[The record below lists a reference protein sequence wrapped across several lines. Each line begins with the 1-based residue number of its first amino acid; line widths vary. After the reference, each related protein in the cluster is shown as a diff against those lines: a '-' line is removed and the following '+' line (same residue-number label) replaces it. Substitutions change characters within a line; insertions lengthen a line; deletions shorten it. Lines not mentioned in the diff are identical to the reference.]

1 MVYRNNYS
9 YYYMK
14 LMDFYQMK
22 RHLLLFLT
30 ALLLLPAAMK
40 AQNSTVTVGV
50 GTTSYNLMPVNT
62 DYNYGLTEQIYT
74 AAEIGQSGTIYSLA
88 FYNSSES
95 VTRNIDIYMVNT
107 DKSSFSNGYDWVAV
121 SSSDLVFSG
130 EVD

>member
-1 MVYRNNYS
+1 M
-9 YYYMK
+9 
-14 LMDFYQMK
+14 
-22 RHLLLFLT
+22 FLT
-30 ALLLLPAAMK
+30 SLLLLLPAAMK

-50 GTTSYNLMPVNT
+50 GTTYNVMPVNT
-62 DYNYGLTEQIYT
+62 TYNYGLTEQIYT

-107 DKSSFSNGYDWVAV
+107 DKSSFSNGYDWVTV

-130 EVD
+130 EVEKP